1 MNIPYSLECT
11 FIVAIKPATSSS
23 EYRIIGDI
31 NLFLPHIP
39 ASEAEID
46 LMIADSSARQH
57 GYGTEALCMMILY
70 GYRTLGIK

>member
-11 FIVAIKPATSSS
+11 FIIAIKPSTSSP
-23 EYRIIGDI
+23 EYHIIGDI
-31 NLFLPHIP
+31 NLFLPHTS

-46 LMIADSSARQH
+46 IMIADSSTRQH